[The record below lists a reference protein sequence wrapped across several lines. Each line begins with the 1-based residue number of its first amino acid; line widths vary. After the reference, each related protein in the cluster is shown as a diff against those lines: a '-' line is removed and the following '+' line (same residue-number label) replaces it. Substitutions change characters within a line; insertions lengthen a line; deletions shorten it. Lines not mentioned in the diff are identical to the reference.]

1 MSGADCEYHCHVLE
15 GYTLENR
22 NREHVTLALALG
34 DLYPA
39 AEEVRAVLAPVSGQT
54 KKILDLGC
62 GTGIWAI
69 DMAHEF
75 PHTEVVGVDLTPVP
89 ADLEAIPPNCRFE
102 IDDINLGLNHFKD
115 SFDVVHTRFVGTGL
129 KNFRK
134 TMDDVHQCLKP
145 GGIAIWADADF
156 DMCAED
162 WHIYQP
168 FALDE
173 DEDNPDQTD
182 RSWSQRISYEMTRI
196 MKARQSDIDG
206 MAKAMDEGLWLD
218 GLMDPET
225 CRTASLYLPVGPW
238 AQGDSEIQT
247 QQLGYIGT
255 LMRQNLM
262 GAFHACRTVMT
273 DFGWDPEDLDRYLKL
288 CDKEL
293 MNMNP
298 KMWYRM
304 RYAWGRRR
312 AAENEPAPPL
322 LSVPTPTPATTDAR
336 RIFRYPHF
344 YIYKTRE
351 ESLAAA
357 ALRNRGKD
365 CTPPPP
371 LNGVPP
377 TTP

>member
-1 MSGADCEYHCHVLE
+1 MEPRHTSVQQRPGIRATIPVLRPTLDQAPFNLSPSEAATTTYTRSIADISVVTGESRGNENPTDGTSRVSSRVSRCTYRSDVDAARFIKHVGGR
-15 GYTLENR
+15 GYNTLNELYFLPWDNDEWGR
-22 NREHVTLALALG
+22 LEHVTLALALG

-89 ADLEAIPPNCRFE
+89 AELEAIPPNCRFE

-182 RSWSQRISYEMTRI
+182 RSWSQRISY
-196 MKARQSDIDG
+196 ARQSDIDG

-225 CRTASLYLPVGPW
+225 CRTASLYLPVG
-238 AQGDSEIQT
+238 T
-247 QQLGYIGT
+247 
-255 LMRQNLM
+255 
-262 GAFHACRTVMT
+262 
-273 DFGWDPEDLDRYLKL
+273 
-288 CDKEL
+288 
-293 MNMNP
+293 
-298 KMWYRM
+298 
-304 RYAWGRRR
+304 
-312 AAENEPAPPL
+312 
-322 LSVPTPTPATTDAR
+322 
-336 RIFRYPHF
+336 
-344 YIYKTRE
+344 
-351 ESLAAA
+351 
-357 ALRNRGKD
+357 
-365 CTPPPP
+365 
-371 LNGVPP
+371 
-377 TTP
+377 

>member
-1 MSGADCEYHCHVLE
+1 MPSL
-15 GYTLENR
+15 TSI
-22 NREHVTLALALG
+22 
-34 DLYPA
+34 PFQA
-39 AEEVRAVLAPVSGQT
+39 AEQAY
-54 KKILDLGC
+54 
-62 GTGIWAI
+62 

-206 MAKAMDEGLWLD
+206 MAKAMDEGLWL
-218 GLMDPET
+218 
-225 CRTASLYLPVGPW
+225 TASWIPKRVEQPVSTYQPMGTRRL
-238 AQGDSEIQT
+238 GDTDTATGLHRDINAPEF
-247 QQLGYIGT
+247 
-255 LMRQNLM
+255 N
-262 GAFHACRTVMT
+262 VMT

-304 RYAWGRRR
+304 CARILFFDSIARYAWGRRR